1 MQITC
6 SRGPTHVAISVSPFT
21 NGLTVERTER
31 NAGDVSHVVNVTFNN
46 SMDLLKYLRNDPF
59 YDELRPGINQMYS
72 ELTAHAIRL

>member
-31 NAGDVSHVVNVTFNN
+31 NALVVNVTFNN